1 MCSANKEERMT
12 VFETYI
18 SIEFE
23 ICNREIFRD
32 LFAPHVWTPMF
43 LEPFTIH
50 TSKNRML
57 TNSLPLK
64 GMIRQLGRQFTGI

>member
-23 ICNREIFRD
+23 YVTSRFSAISLHC
-32 LFAPHVWTPMF
+32 MF
-43 LEPFTIH
+43 GHPCF
-50 TSKNRML
+50 
-57 TNSLPLK
+57 
-64 GMIRQLGRQFTGI
+64 